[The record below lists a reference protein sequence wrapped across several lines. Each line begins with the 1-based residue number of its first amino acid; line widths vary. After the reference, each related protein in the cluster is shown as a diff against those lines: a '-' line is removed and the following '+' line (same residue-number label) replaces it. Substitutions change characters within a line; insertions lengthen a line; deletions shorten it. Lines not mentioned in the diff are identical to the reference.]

1 MIHRLNSLFPVRPL
15 AVAGLA
21 LFVAALLSFP
31 AGAAALGNGLAG
43 PGARP
48 LLLPVKIKANRCVR
62 LLPTGGREVIVNN
75 CSTCRVVNVT
85 RKRPGNAVP
94 VMRSFNVLPKTT
106 FPVPFRGPGRSRVTS
121 VLPCKG
127 QAGAARNLVDEM
139 PKKKTAGICVSLE
152 RVKTGGV
159 ALVNKCGACKA
170 ALIERQNQSGGN
182 GRRQAYQMKPLSVM
196 EVPSLG
202 AARIGLVGEINCP

>member
-1 MIHRLNSLFPVRPL
+1 MNSLFPVRLLP
-15 AVAGLA
+15 AAGLA
-21 LFVAALLSFP
+21 LFVAALLPSP
-31 AGAAALGNGLAG
+31 AGAVVAGNGPAG
-43 PGARP
+43 LGVHP
-48 LLLPVKIKANRCVR
+48 LLVPVKANRCAR
-62 LLPTGGREVIVNN
+62 LVPTGGREVIVNA
-75 CSTCRVVNVT
+75 CSTCRVVNII

-94 VMRSFNVLPKTT
+94 VSRSFNVQPKST

-127 QAGAARNLVDEM
+127 EAGAARNLIDEK
-139 PKKKTAGICVSLE
+139 PNRKTADTCVSLE

-182 GRRQAYQMKPLSVM
+182 GQRQAYQLKPLSVR
-196 EVPSLG
+196 EVPALG

>member
-15 AVAGLA
+15 LVAGLA
-21 LFVAALLSFP
+21 LFVAALLPFP
-31 AGAAALGNGLAG
+31 AGAAALVNGLAG

-48 LLLPVKIKANRCVR
+48 LLLPVKAKRCVK
-62 LLPTGGREVIVNN
+62 LIPTGGREVIVNI
-75 CSTCRVVNVT
+75 CSTCRVVNII
-85 RKRPGNAVP
+85 RKRPGNEVP
-94 VMRSFNVLPKTT
+94 VSRSFTVFPKIT
-106 FPVPFRGPGRSRVTS
+106 FQVPFRGPGRSRVTS

-127 QAGAARNLVDEM
+127 QEGAARNLVDEK
-139 PKKKTAGICVSLE
+139 PKKKTAETCVSLE

-182 GRRQAYQMKPLSVM
+182 GQRQAYQMKPLSVM

>member
-1 MIHRLNSLFPVRPL
+1 MKNLFPVRPL

-21 LFVAALLSFP
+21 LFVAALLPFP
-31 AGAAALGNGLAG
+31 AGAAVVGNGAAG
-43 PGARP
+43 PGAHP
-48 LLLPVKIKANRCVR
+48 LLLPVKANRCVR
-62 LLPTGGREVIVNN
+62 LFPTGGREVIVN
-75 CSTCRVVNVT
+75 TCTTCWIVNVT
-85 RKRPGNAVP
+85 RKRPGISVP

-121 VLPCKG
+121 VQPCKG
-127 QAGAARNLVDEM
+127 EVGAARNLVDEK
-139 PKKKTAGICVSLE
+139 PKKKTAGTCISLE

-170 ALIERQNQSGGN
+170 AMIERQNKSGSN
-182 GRRQAYQMKPLSVM
+182 SRRQAYQMKPLSVR
-196 EVPSLG
+196 EVPALG